1 MMKKIILLLLIAALS
16 VIAMHAQNS
25 DKTIY
30 VIDGKQVENFD
41 GSQLKGKTIVNYTI
55 EPKNN
60 IHIIIT
66 SDRARV
72 NADVKVLSSSR
83 TLMTDSLTQPYVDAY
98 AKAVSVSDSTKVE
111 TEVIQDKENQ
121 IVYVVNGKI
130 VPYSEIKDM
139 PSSKIVSIAVIK
151 NKQDPEFLKLSEYLK
166 YAKDAIK
173 YGKLD
178 PKCIIKITTK

>member
-1 MMKKIILLLLIAALS
+1 MA
-16 VIAMHAQNS
+16 
-25 DKTIY
+25 
-30 VIDGKQVENFD
+30 G
-41 GSQLKGKTIVNYTI
+41 
-55 EPKNN
+55 
-60 IHIIIT
+60 
-66 SDRARV
+66 V
-72 NADVKVLSSSR
+72 NADVKVLSPSR